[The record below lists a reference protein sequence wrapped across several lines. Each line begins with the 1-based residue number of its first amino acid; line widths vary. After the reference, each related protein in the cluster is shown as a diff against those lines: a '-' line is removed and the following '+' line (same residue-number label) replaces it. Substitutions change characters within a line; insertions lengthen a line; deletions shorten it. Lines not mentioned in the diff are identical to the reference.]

1 MLAYYA
7 VLALRSRH
15 ICFFSAANP
24 GIIMGGNGLES
35 KYDTIKKIP
44 DAYKPKTVLA
54 QRETSFSRVLEAM
67 REKGIQFPVIAKPDV
82 GYRGLLVEKLK
93 SEVELETYLK
103 QYPIDFIIQEYIAFE
118 EEFGVLYYR
127 FPDEEQGHI
136 TSITIK
142 EFLHV
147 LGDGV
152 STVRVLIEQKPR
164 AILQMERLNEMYHH
178 LMEYTPEKGEKVN
191 LGEIGNHSKGTF
203 FKNGNHLIDEQLVK
217 TFDEISKNIEGF
229 FYGRY
234 DIRCTGI
241 EDLKQGKNL
250 KIIEINGVA
259 AEPAHMYDPFT
270 SSYFKALKEIA
281 RHWRIIQQV
290 AVANHNRGIPY
301 VKPSFVIREL
311 RNLKHYSKLLSDN
324 AERKVA

>member
-35 KYDTIKKIP
+35 KYETIKKIP
-44 DAYKPKTVLA
+44 DAYKPKTIFA
-54 QRETSFSRVLEAM
+54 KSGRSFSSVFQEM
-67 REKGIQFPVIAKPDV
+67 QEKGIQFPIIAKPDV
-82 GYRGLLVEKLK
+82 GYRGLLVEKIKNKEALK
-93 SEVELETYLK
+93 TYLE
-103 QYPIDFIIQEYIAFE
+103 QYPVDFIIQEYIAFE

-147 LGDGV
+147 KGDGET
-152 STVRVLIEQKPR
+152 TVRELIEQNPR
-164 AILQMERLNEMYHH
+164 AILQLERLNETCQH
-178 LMEYTPEKGEKVN
+178 LMSYIPAMGEKVN
-191 LGEIGNHSKGTF
+191 LSEIGNHSRGTF
-203 FKNGNHLIDEQLVK
+203 FKDGNYLIDEQLVQ
-217 TFDEISKNIEGF
+217 TFDEISKDIEGF

-290 AVANHNRGIPY
+290 AVANHNKGIPY

-311 RNLKHYSKLLSDN
+311 RNLKNYSKLLSAS